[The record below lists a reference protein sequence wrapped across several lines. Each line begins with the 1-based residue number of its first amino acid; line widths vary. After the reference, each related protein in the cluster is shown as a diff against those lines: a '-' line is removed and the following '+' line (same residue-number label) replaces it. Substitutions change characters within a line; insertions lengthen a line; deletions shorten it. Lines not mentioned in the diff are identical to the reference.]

1 MYHDSWNGRGE
12 VDVEKKE
19 EKKAGGGDGREKAE
33 TENGTQCVGLKELLV
48 QGCGLTTTAPLL

>member
-48 QGCGLTTTAPLL
+48 QGCG